1 VSLSLTGRVLQT
13 VVRISCA
20 RPALTL
26 AVAFVLAAAGAGY
39 AARALTLET
48 SKFHLLPLHQRYATL
63 YKEYAEDFGQLEDIV
78 VVVQSPAVEASAAYA
93 ARLAR
98 VLHDGALGTARISYR
113 IEASRFDTHVMLYL
127 PLETLHATLRTV
139 AGQEDLLADFA
150 ATPTLARL
158 VEGINQYIGGTFLPG
173 VPGGEDEASEAPTR
187 LLGDLLTRMSERIDG
202 RPYRSPLKSLF
213 GGPIPAPDGG
223 YFMSHDQ
230 RLLYVV
236 IDLADATRTFAAEH
250 EAILA
255 VRRAIASLRP
265 EFPSVEAGVTGAP
278 ALFSDELSAATRDGR
293 IASILALALTLGLLL
308 VAFRRLGTS
317 CALLAVLTLS
327 LGWTLGII
335 TLLVGQLTI
344 FSMMFVSVVIGLG
357 SDYGIFFLF
366 RYREE
371 RVLGRTLVDALE
383 HTAARCGPGIL
394 LGALTAAVTFYI
406 LTIAEF
412 QGIRDFGFI
421 SGTAI
426 LLAFLSMLTVF
437 PAALL
442 LIDRWQKA
450 PRRVPVAAHGPRKPE
465 ESEPRQV
472 PALEWLVRCPKTIL
486 TATALVTAA
495 SLWAAPRVGF
505 DYNMLNLQAD
515 GTESVVW
522 ERKAA
527 AASGRSVFAALST
540 ATSLAELE
548 ARQAAFQRLP
558 SVSDVQSVLS
568 VLPDRQSEKLALL
581 HRLAEVADSIR
592 PGPPRPLDLP
602 ALTAA
607 LETLKRRMDLAVTPR
622 GGHAPPEE
630 ILVIARAT
638 AALLGR
644 LQAREHGA
652 LEVALADY
660 QARLAGDFAEQWR
673 QLQRAARPAPVALDG
688 LPDELRRKFIGK
700 SGHLLMQ
707 IYSRLDLWDGPS
719 QARFVEELRTVDPD
733 VTGQPVVA
741 YESMRL
747 IERTFRLG
755 LAYAFAL
762 VAGIAALMIRRVR
775 ETVLAMVPLIL
786 GTLWTVGV
794 MQLAGL
800 RFNLVN
806 VWALPLIIGSA
817 AEYGVNIV
825 LRSLEVPAQGGGSRL
840 ARSTVMGVVFNGL
853 TTMAGFGSLLVAHH
867 RGVWSLGLLLV
878 IGSAMT
884 LTASLVVLPTL
895 VRLADRR
902 RSPVAHRG
910 LEISKVPSSS
920 PLVIPGS
927 NGVSHPRP
935 SAERDHEP
943 QTRAPIGPRPS
954 GTSRLDASRRD

>member
-1 VSLSLTGRVLQT
+1 MRLC
-13 VVRISCA
+13 CA
-20 RPALTL
+20 RPALTVF
-26 AVAFVLAAAGAGY
+26 VAFALAALGAGY
-39 AARALTLET
+39 AAHSLTLET

-63 YKEYAEDFGQLEDIV
+63 YKDYAEDFGQLEDIV
-78 VVVQSPAVEASAAYA
+78 VVVQSPEIETSTAYA
-93 ARLAR
+93 ARLAG
-98 VLHDGALGTARISYR
+98 VLREGALGTARISYR
-113 IEASRFDTHVMLYL
+113 LDPSRLEAQALLYL
-127 PLETLHATLRTV
+127 PLDTLRSTLDTV
-139 AGQEDLLADFA
+139 ASQEELLSDFA
-150 ATPTLARL
+150 ATPTLDRL
-158 VEGINQYIGGTFLPG
+158 VDGINQSIGATFLPG
-173 VPGGEDEASEAPTR
+173 VFARGASGEANAAPTR
-187 LLGDLLTRMSERIDG
+187 LLSDLLTRMSERIDG
-202 RPYRSPLKSLF
+202 GPYRSPWGALLAT
-213 GGPIPAPDGG
+213 PVLAPDGG
-223 YFMSHDQ
+223 YFLSHDR

-236 IDLADATRTFAAEH
+236 VDLVEAPRTFTAEQA
-250 EAILA
+250 AILA
-255 VRRAIASLRP
+255 VRGAIARLHQQ
-265 EFPSVEAGVTGAP
+265 FPSV
-278 ALFSDELSAATRDGR
+278 DAAARDGR
-293 IASILALALTLGLLL
+293 VASLLALVLTLGLLVL
-308 VAFRRLGTS
+308 AFRRIVTS
-317 CALLAVLTLS
+317 CAMLVVLALS
-327 LGWTLGII
+327 LGWSLGVI

-371 RVLGRTLVDALE
+371 RVLGRTLVGALE

-450 PRRVPVAAHGPRKPE
+450 PRLASPAVPGGRRPDA
-465 ESEPRQV
+465 SERHHFHV
-472 PALEWLVRCPKTIL
+472 PALEWLVCCPKTIL
-486 TATALVTAA
+486 TATVVVTAVA
-495 SLWAAPRVGF
+495 LWAAPRVGF

-558 SVSDVQSVLS
+558 SVSDVQSVFS
-568 VLPDRQSEKLALL
+568 VLPDRQAEKLAVLE
-581 HRLAEVADSIR
+581 RLSVVADAIR
-592 PGPPRPLDLP
+592 PGAPRPLDLR
-602 ALTAA
+602 AFTAA
-607 LETLKRRMDLAVTPR
+607 LETLKRRMDLATAPR
-622 GGHAPPEE
+622 VGAVAPEE
-630 ILVIARAT
+630 ILAIART
-638 AALLGR
+638 TSALLVAVK
-644 LQAREHGA
+644 ARERA
-652 LEVALADY
+652 AVETALADY
-660 QARLAGDFAEQWR
+660 QTRLAADFARQWG
-673 QLQRAARPAPVALDG
+673 QLQRAARPAPVTLGD

-707 IYSRLDLWDGPS
+707 VYSRLDLWDRPS

-800 RFNLVN
+800 TFNLVN

-825 LRSLEVPAQGGGSRL
+825 LRSLEAPARSDGPRL

-895 VRLADRR
+895 VRLAARR
-902 RSPVAHRG
+902 RSPAA
-910 LEISKVPSSS
+910 VPSTSIS

-927 NGVSHPRP
+927 NGVSHPRH
-935 SAERDHEP
+935 SAARDDVGG
-943 QTRAPIGPRPS
+943 QRAARPTGGS
-954 GTSRLDASRRD
+954 SVVSRS

>member
-1 VSLSLTGRVLQT
+1 MRLC
-13 VVRISCA
+13 CA
-20 RPALTL
+20 RPALTVS
-26 AVAFVLAAAGAGY
+26 VAFGLAALGAGY
-39 AARALTLET
+39 AAHSLTLET

-63 YKEYAEDFGQLEDIV
+63 YKDYAEDFGQLEDIV
-78 VVVQSPAVEASAAYA
+78 VVVQSPEIETSTAYA
-93 ARLAR
+93 ARLAG
-98 VLHDGALGTARISYR
+98 VLREGALGTARISYR
-113 IEASRFDTHVMLYL
+113 LDPSRLEAQALLYL
-127 PLETLHATLRTV
+127 PLDMLRGTLDTV
-139 AGQEDLLADFA
+139 ASHEELLADFA
-150 ATPTLARL
+150 ATPTLDRL
-158 VEGINQYIGGTFLPG
+158 VDGINQSIGATFLPG
-173 VPGGEDEASEAPTR
+173 VFGPGAKEEANAAPTR
-187 LLGDLLTRMSERIDG
+187 LLRDLLTQMSRHIDG
-202 RPYRSPLKSLF
+202 RPYRSPWGSLLAA
-213 GGPIPAPDGG
+213 PTLAPDGG
-223 YFMSHDQ
+223 YFLSHDR

-236 IDLADATRTFAAEH
+236 IDLVEAPRTFAAEH
-250 EAILA
+250 EAIVA
-255 VRRAIASLRP
+255 VRGAIARLRP
-265 EFPSVEAGVTGAP
+265 QFPSVEAGVTGAP
-278 ALFSDELSAATRDGR
+278 ALFSDELNATARDGR
-293 IASILALALTLGLLL
+293 IASVLALVLTLGLLVL
-308 VAFRRLGTS
+308 AFRRLVTS
-317 CALLAVLTLS
+317 CAMLVVLALS
-327 LGWTLGII
+327 LGWSLGVI
-335 TLLVGQLTI
+335 TLLVGHLTI

-371 RVLGRTLVDALE
+371 RVLGRTLVGALE

-426 LLAFLSMLTVF
+426 LLAFLSMVTVF

-450 PRRVPVAAHGPRKPE
+450 PRQASVAAHEPRTPE
-465 ESEPRQV
+465 ASEPCQFQV
-472 PALEWLVRCPKTIL
+472 SALEWLVRCPRTIL
-486 TATALVTAA
+486 TATVLLTAA

-568 VLPDRQSEKLALL
+568 VLPDRQSEKMALL
-581 HRLAEVADSIR
+581 QRLSVIAEGIR
-592 PGPPRPLDLP
+592 PGAPRPLDLP
-602 ALTAA
+602 AFTAA
-607 LETLKRRMDLAVTPR
+607 LETLKRRMDLATAPR
-622 GGHAPPEE
+622 GGHDPPEE
-630 ILVIARAT
+630 VVAIARAT
-638 AALLGR
+638 SALLGT
-644 LQAREHGA
+644 LQTHPRGS

-660 QARLAGDFAEQWR
+660 QARVAGDFAEQWGR
-673 QLQRAARPAPVALDG
+673 LQRAARPSPLTLGD

-700 SGHLLMQ
+700 SGHLLLQ

-786 GTLWTVGV
+786 GTLWTVGI

-825 LRSLEVPAQGGGSRL
+825 LRCLEVPEQSGGPRL

-902 RSPVAHRG
+902 RSAAAHRG
-910 LEISKVPSSS
+910 LEV
-920 PLVIPGS
+920 VIPGS
-927 NGVSHPRP
+927 NGVSHPRR
-935 SAERDHEP
+935 SAE
-943 QTRAPIGPRPS
+943 API
-954 GTSRLDASRRD
+954 RREAYWTKVQ